1 MLKNCIN
8 LLGLVSHKEPP
19 STAKRA
25 IAGASFSLEISIQ
38 FGDISL
44 GSQLNDVSVRII
56 HAGGRIELY
65 QDVIP
70 ASYVMEKNPGMCVAL
85 PEVFR
90 KPHESILSP
99 EEDLVPGK
107 KYFILPSTT
116 ASKLKRKYQE
126 KMKAKEAAADETKL
140 DVRTNVMK
148 TNVNPGEAPI
158 EQPICLAKDFY
169 TSKDRWSR
177 CSRRKRGIRKQPFVP
192 PIPRARTLRSMTWEP
207 SLSSI
212 QELSP

>member
-1 MLKNCIN
+1 MMKSCVN
-8 LLGLVSHKEPP
+8 LLGLVSPKEPP
-19 STAKRA
+19 SPPQRA
-25 IAGASFSLEISIQ
+25 TAGASFSLEISLQ

-44 GSQLNDVSVRII
+44 GLPLNDVSVRII

-70 ASYVMEKNPGMCVAL
+70 ASHVMEKYPGMCVAL

-99 EEDLVPGK
+99 EEDLVPGR
-107 KYFILPSTT
+107 KYFIIPSTT
-116 ASKLKRKYQE
+116 AIKLMRKYQE
-126 KMKAKEAAADETKL
+126 KMKAKEAAAEETKL
-140 DVRTNVMK
+140 DMK
-148 TNVNPGEAPI
+148 TKVKPGEEPI
-158 EQPICLAKDFY
+158 EEPICSAKDFY

-177 CSRRKRGIRKQPFVP
+177 CSTRKRGIKKQPFVP

-207 SLSSI
+207 SLSSV

>member
-1 MLKNCIN
+1 MMKGCCVN
-8 LLGLVSHKEPP
+8 LLGPVSPKEPH
-19 STAKRA
+19 STPKRA
-25 IAGASFSLEISIQ
+25 AAGASFSLEISLQ

-44 GSQLNDVSVRII
+44 GSPLNDVSVRII

-70 ASYVMEKNPGMCVAL
+70 ASHVMEKYPGMCVAR

-99 EEDLVPGK
+99 EEDLVPGR
-107 KYFILPSTT
+107 KYFIVPSTT
-116 ASKLKRKYQE
+116 AIKLKRKYQE
-126 KMKAKEAAADETKL
+126 KMKAKEAAAEETKL
-140 DVRTNVMK
+140 DMK
-148 TNVNPGEAPI
+148 TKVKPGE
-158 EQPICLAKDFY
+158 EPICLAKDFY

-177 CSRRKRGIRKQPFVP
+177 STRKRGIKKQPFVP
-192 PIPRARTLRSMTWEP
+192 PIPRARTLRLMTWEP

>member
-1 MLKNCIN
+1 MLKNCVN

-19 STAKRA
+19 STPKRA
-25 IAGASFSLEISIQ
+25 IAGASFSLEISLQ

-44 GSQLNDVSVRII
+44 GSQLNNVPVRII

-65 QDVIP
+65 EDVIP
-70 ASYVMEKNPGMCVAL
+70 ASHVMKKYPGMCVAL

-99 EEDLVPGK
+99 EEDLVPGR
-107 KYFILPSTT
+107 KYFVIPSTT
-116 ASKLKRKYQE
+116 VSKLKRKYQE

-140 DVRTNVMK
+140 DMK
-148 TNVNPGEAPI
+148 AKVNPVEEPI
-158 EQPICLAKDFY
+158 EQPICSANDFY
-169 TSKDRWSR
+169 TSKDRWSG
-177 CSRRKRGIRKQPFVP
+177 CSRRKRGIKKQPFVP
-192 PIPRARTLRSMTWEP
+192 PIPRARTLHSMTWEP
-207 SLSSI
+207 SLSSV

>member
-1 MLKNCIN
+1 MLKNCVN

-19 STAKRA
+19 STPKRV
-25 IAGASFSLEISIQ
+25 IAGASFSLEISLQ

-56 HAGGRIELY
+56 YAGGRIELY

-70 ASYVMEKNPGMCVAL
+70 ASYLMDKNPGMCVAL

-90 KPHESILSP
+90 KPYESILNP
-99 EEDLVPGK
+99 EEDLVPGR
-107 KYFILPSTT
+107 KYFMVPYST

-126 KMKAKEAAADETKL
+126 KMKAREAAADETKL
-140 DVRTNVMK
+140 EMK
-148 TNVNPGEAPI
+148 SNVNPWEEPI
-158 EQPICLAKDFY
+158 EQPICSAKDFY

-177 CSRRKRGIRKQPFVP
+177 CSRRKRGIKKRPFVP
-192 PIPRARTLRSMTWEP
+192 PIPRARTLCSMTWEP